1 MEANFENL
9 LDKVS
14 GHVKDLAQSKT
25 IIGEEFTLGEFTCK
39 PVVKLGVGFGSGGG
53 EGEDPKSNGKG
64 KGTGAG
70 AGVGIAPVGFLI
82 SKGDEISFVPTDQ
95 KKGLSAIF
103 DKVPD
108 LMEKI
113 MEMKQAKEKEEE
125 KKSEKKDK

>member
-1 MEANFENL
+1 METNFEGL

-14 GHVKDLAQSKT
+14 EHVKEMAQTKT
-25 IIGEEFTLGEFTCK
+25 IIGEEFKLGEFTCK

-53 EGEDPKSNGKG
+53 NGEDPKSNCKG
-64 KGTGAG
+64 IGAG
-70 AGVGIAPVGFLI
+70 AGAGIGIAPVGFLI

-95 KKGLSAIF
+95 KKGLQAIF

-113 MEMKQAKEKEEE
+113 IDMKNAKEKEDKK
-125 KKSEKKDK
+125 KKS